1 MIDLHTHST
10 ASDGR
15 CTPRELV
22 GRAVTAGVRT
32 LGLTDH
38 DTVAGCAEAQSA
50 CAEAGIQFV
59 PGIEVTTVVSGSAV
73 PKDVHVLGYFI
84 DAGALS
90 LASFLSEQR
99 ERRLDRVREMVQ
111 RLASFGIVLDL
122 DAILKPGLEDSGKA
136 AGRPWI
142 ARALVDGG
150 HVASTGEA
158 FDRWLGRGS
167 PAYVPRVG
175 PSPSEAFAQ
184 IHDAGGLVSLAHPGL
199 TAIDPMI
206 PSLVDI
212 GLDAIEVYHS
222 KHDWVATQRYL
233 AIATEWSLLTTGG
246 SDFHGESAHGPA
258 APGSVALPRDAFARL
273 LERVRRP

>member
-1 MIDLHTHST
+1 VIDLHTHST

-22 GRAVTAGVRT
+22 GRAVAVGVRT

-50 CAEAGIQFV
+50 CVEAGVQFV
-59 PGIEVTTVVSGSAV
+59 PGIEVTTIVGGSAI

-84 DAGALS
+84 DAAAPS
-90 LASFLSEQR
+90 LLSFLAEQR
-99 ERRLDRVREMVQ
+99 ARRLDRVREIVEQ
-111 RLASFGIVLDL
+111 LASFGIALDI
-122 DAILKPGLEDSGKA
+122 DAILKPGLEDTGKA

-142 ARALVDGG
+142 ARALVEGG
-150 HVASTGEA
+150 HVASTAEA
-158 FDRWLGRGS
+158 FDLWLGRGS

-175 PSPSEAFAQ
+175 PTPSEAFGQ

-206 PSLVDI
+206 PALVDV
-212 GLDAIEVYHS
+212 GLDAIEAYHS
-222 KHDWVATQRYL
+222 KHAWLATQRYL
-233 AIATEWSLLTTGG
+233 RLAGELNLLTTGG
-246 SDFHGESAHGPA
+246 SDFHGQSSHGPA
-258 APGSVALPRDAFARL
+258 APGSVVLPRDAFERL
-273 LERVRRP
+273 VNRVRRS